1 MEILMKYSGIIAII
15 VYSAILYLILKFFGK
30 KKTDIKEETKE
41 TERIIHERLD
51 LEDEDATV
59 ACLVAAIDCRNQY
72 HKNVEIVGVRRIS

>member
-1 MEILMKYSGIIAII
+1 MEILMKYSGITAII

-30 KKTDIKEETKE
+30 NKTDIKEETKE
-41 TERIIHERLD
+41 TERLVHERLD

-59 ACLVAAIDCRNQY
+59 ACLIASIDCRNQY